1 MNIKKS
7 FLVALATVTAA
18 TSVSAFAVSAA
29 TLGASFQD
37 VSFSATGEAQ
47 TITASFD
54 GVEVKAELPK
64 TGKTGNFMFH
74 VAFVADK
81 DVENAFDAVVSNEAV
96 DVIELSFLGSESG
109 TAVSDFDGAKITITA
124 KDKEYNAVYSYADGK
139 FTAVDASG
147 NISFTKGAA
156 TKYVIAKVKSGTP
169 DTKPT
174 PDPDKGTKTG
184 DNTAATAT
192 VFAVMG
198 VVALGTVV
206 AATKMKKASK

>member
-29 TLGASFQD
+29 TLGASSQD
-37 VSFSATGEAQ
+37 VSFTATGEAQ
-47 TITASFD
+47 SVVATFD
-54 GVEVKAELPK
+54 GAEVKVELPK
-64 TGKTGNFMFH
+64 TGKTGNFVFH

-81 DVENAFDAVVSNEAV
+81 DVENAFDAVTSNEAK
-96 DVIELSFLGSESG
+96 DVVELSFLAEGG
-109 TAVSDFDGAKITITA
+109 AAVADFDGAKVTITA
-124 KDKEYNAVYSYADGK
+124 KDKEFNAVYSVADGK

-147 NISFTKGAA
+147 NISFTKGTA
-156 TKYVIAKVKSGTP
+156 TKFVIAKVKSTTP
-169 DTKPT
+169 DVKPN
-174 PDPDKGTKTG
+174 PEPDKGTKTG

-198 VVALGTVV
+198 VVALGTAF